1 MVDVKAHLS
10 FPATMPPDIFAA
22 LPAADLVDLLK
33 LAEQRRYPKGSAI
46 FRAGDP
52 GRHVYFLQSGRA
64 KIFQLAANGKE
75 VILWYCFAGEM
86 CGLAEVARGG
96 GRSVS
101 AIACSDTDALK
112 LNHDVFNA
120 YLSTH
125 PDAAFLMIQMLA
137 CRLRGLGDMMVNL
150 VSDDVATRVA
160 KLILRLAA
168 RYGKRDDEEVVLD
181 IHLTHQ
187 EMADMIGTSR
197 QTLTSVLNELKRQ
210 GILNICNRTIRI
222 ESEKS
227 LNALS
232 RSVAV

>member
-1 MVDVKAHLS
+1 MLQPVSHVAL
-10 FPATMPPDIFAA
+10 PAALPPDIFAA
-22 LPAADLVDLLK
+22 LSVADLADLRR
-33 LAEQRRYPKGSAI
+33 LAESRHYAKGSAI
-46 FRAGDP
+46 FCAGDP

-64 KIFQLAANGKE
+64 KIFQLASNGKE

-101 AIACSDTDALK
+101 AIACSDTAALK

-137 CRLRGLGDMMVNL
+137 CRLRGLGDMLVNL
-150 VSDDVATRVA
+150 VSDDVTTRVA

-168 RYGKRDDEEVVLD
+168 RYGKRDDDEIMLD

-187 EMADMIGTSR
+187 EMADMIGTTR
-197 QTLTSVLNELKRQ
+197 QTLTGVLNDFKRQ

-227 LNALS
+227 LDALS
-232 RSVAV
+232 RSAPV

>member
-1 MVDVKAHLS
+1 MLFKPQHAS
-10 FPATMPPDIFAA
+10 ATALPPDIFSA
-22 LPAADLVDLLK
+22 LAPQDLTDLLA
-33 LAEQRRYPKGSAI
+33 LAEQRHYPKGSAI

-64 KIFQLAANGKE
+64 KIYQLAPNGKE

-101 AIACSDTDALK
+101 AVACSETDALK
-112 LNHDVFNA
+112 LNHDVFNDF
-120 YLSTH
+120 LVHH
-125 PDAAFLMIQMLA
+125 PQASFLMIQMLA
-137 CRLRGLGDMMVNL
+137 CRLRGLGDMLVNL
-150 VSDDVATRVA
+150 VSDDVTTRVA

-168 RYGKRDDEEVVLD
+168 RYGRRDDDEVILD

-197 QTLTSVLNELKRQ
+197 QTLTGVLNDLKRQ

-227 LNALS
+227 LDALS
-232 RSVAV
+232 RSAAA